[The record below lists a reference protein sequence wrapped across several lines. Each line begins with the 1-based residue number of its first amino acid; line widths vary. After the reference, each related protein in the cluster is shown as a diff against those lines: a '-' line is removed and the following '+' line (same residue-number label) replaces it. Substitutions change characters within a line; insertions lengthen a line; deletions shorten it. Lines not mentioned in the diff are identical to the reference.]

1 MSSVTGTFVNRNYF
15 AGYLLMVIPLVV
27 GFLFSRE
34 ANQAGRPRDWPHRLS
49 ALNGKDVLLGF
60 GLILMILGLLLSASR
75 TGILSLLISFSLLIF
90 LVKHPLGWRRGS
102 RTPVLILGMALLW
115 AVWIGLDA
123 VISRFFSI
131 SEHFKTMWVYWVNT
145 FGIFKEFPLV
155 GSGLGTFTEVFSM
168 YRSFH
173 IWRLVT
179 HAENDFLQL
188 VSEVG
193 LLGVTPLL
201 ILFIYLFSRAVSGI
215 RSLSR
220 ENPQR
225 YIGIGALVG
234 ILALMF
240 HSVVERN
247 IQVPANAFLYAVLWA
262 MVLGIA
268 LDPSSKRIAPKEQES
283 KE

>member
-1 MSSVTGTFVNRNYF
+1 
-15 AGYLLMVIPLVV
+15 MVIPLGV

-34 ANQAGRPRDWPHRLS
+34 ANQPGRPRDWRHCFS

-75 TGILSLLISFSLLIF
+75 TGILSLLFSFSLLIF
-90 LVKHPLGWRRGS
+90 LFKHPLGGKRVS
-102 RTPVLILGMALLW
+102 RIPVLILGMALLGAAW
-115 AVWIGLDA
+115 VGLDA
-123 VISRFFSI
+123 AVSRFFAIPVHLKSLW
-131 SEHFKTMWVYWVNT
+131 EYWANT
-145 FGIFKEFPLV
+145 FSIVKNFPLL

-201 ILFIYLFSRAVSGI
+201 ILFIYLFSRAASGI

-247 IQVPANAFLYAVLWA
+247 IQVPANAFLYTVMWA
-262 MVLGIA
+262 MVL
-268 LDPSSKRIAPKEQES
+268 RIATNSGLGANSECART
-283 KE
+283 